1 MRIARDARLPFVP
14 FSGLAAAERIWAAGS
29 ALAYGHPLEAILP
42 ALTAVGWA
50 WITYNLWRPRTMR
63 EPLGLGKDGAERWA
77 EIYDVDEM
85 PASVRRKV
93 RSVIGV
99 QIGDD
104 GKHKTDLNGGLADSM
119 KTALMAAVI
128 TSWSF
133 EEPITF
139 DTVEAL
145 PIPVYDKLA
154 KATEA
159 HSEAVNF
166 SPPETGGESSSE

>member
-1 MRIARDARLPFVP
+1 MKRADRLGFVP
-14 FSGLAAAERIWAAGS
+14 FTTFIAAWDVCRATRDV
-29 ALAYGHPLEAILP
+29 ALGVHSHAIIP
-42 ALTAVGWA
+42 ALGAVGWA
-50 WITYNLWRPRTMR
+50 YATYYLWRPRTMR

-77 EIYDVDEM
+77 EILDVDEM

-99 QIGDD
+99 EIGED
-104 GKHKTDLNGGLADSM
+104 GKHRTALNGGLADSM

-133 EEPITF
+133 PEPIT
-139 DTVEAL
+139 VESVEDL
-145 PIPVYDKLA
+145 PIGVYDQLA
-154 KATEA
+154 KATEP

-166 SPPETGGESSSE
+166 RPPETDGASSSE